1 MGGNPNSVSNAVFEG
16 CGNGVYLAGL
26 THPIS
31 ISGCSFGPLAGFS
44 DNSGVYL
51 NSSSSV
57 SFSSNTLSG
66 SYFQASVT
74 NSSPVTLA
82 SNVLSGGSGLVVN
95 GDLGTVSLS
104 GNRGLDATRQWIT
117 INGTLKG
124 NSRWSLQEGLAVQAG
139 NLTIGAGTKLTLG
152 PGMALHFGED
162 NSYGAYLTV
171 LGSITGTA
179 GDKAA
184 FLTTE
189 KDMSPYGGKD
199 ASLQRWR
206 GIIAGEQVTT
216 LSSLTVR
223 HAATGV
229 SATTVSGIGST
240 FELCSTGVSVS
251 QGGGTF
257 RKCTFTG
264 NGLAIDNRST
274 YDVDARQC
282 WFGDFTGPYNGT
294 NNPTGRGNPVSDYV
308 LFDWLPAKVLLQ
320 TKATAVRSGNNIL
333 VTLTVVNNGGDPAK
347 SVRLSRAVLGTT
359 VCADKLPIALGT
371 LTPTDSRSVTLTFP
385 AQSLIAG
392 KTVIL
397 SSTQIYLGGSVVNK
411 VRVLVP

>member
-1 MGGNPNSVSNAVFEG
+1 M
-16 CGNGVYLAGL
+16 
-26 THPIS
+26 
-31 ISGCSFGPLAGFS
+31 
-44 DNSGVYL
+44 
-51 NSSSSV
+51 
-57 SFSSNTLSG
+57 
-66 SYFQASVT
+66 
-74 NSSPVTLA
+74 
-82 SNVLSGGSGLVVN
+82 
-95 GDLGTVSLS
+95 
-104 GNRGLDATRQWIT
+104 
-117 INGTLKG
+117 
-124 NSRWSLQEGLAVQAG
+124 
-139 NLTIGAGTKLTLG
+139 
-152 PGMALHFGED
+152 
-162 NSYGAYLTV
+162 
-171 LGSITGTA
+171 
-179 GDKAA
+179 
-184 FLTTE
+184 
-189 KDMSPYGGKD
+189 
-199 ASLQRWR
+199 
-206 GIIAGEQVTT
+206 
-216 LSSLTVR
+216 R